1 MKKNT
6 NYIKGWG
13 MAALLTVFTLQAGA
27 QTSPATIELIKA
39 KRLWHQSNNAAGA
52 VIDEAQTFS
61 QVSLGYDMTRGNFH
75 RPQEG
80 ESVNQ
85 LWFNSEGSMKL
96 NKSYVWG
103 LFNYSRDNI
112 NDAGYNAS
120 LVDPFRGMPY
130 YVVDEHQSN
139 WRNQDYLLQFKA
151 STPLYWGHWAAG
163 IEGTYRATMGAKQR
177 DPRDD
182 GRLMI
187 LGVKPGIIY
196 SLDKHHIG
204 AHFNYYSIKEESSMS
219 NEGTSGL
226 QQTYYELYG
235 LGVATVGY
243 GVGRTT
249 NYAGNNYGGGLEYG
263 YDNDK
268 FHLLVEGSF
277 NAKVEDA
284 TVSFSTPRK
293 EGTVKD
299 KIWNGT
305 VNLYTGNE
313 RFTHFVKLGYENRHI
328 DGIQYLTEWNNAAD
342 EQGWVTLYKNIRST
356 YKTQKAFAEYSIVAN
371 RDNEYSWKADA
382 GVNYIKH
389 DDRYLIPE
397 SFKNSENLLFY
408 VNGSKNFA
416 LSEKLQK
423 RLLVKATFAYNN
435 NLSGEYQYG
444 GPHADYITVTGLEQG
459 DEDYL
464 TSKYYR
470 LGISAVYSQKF
481 DPEQKI
487 SLFAKAK
494 FNYTKTSDYDFN
506 HRSYASFS
514 IGCNF

>member
-6 NYIKGWG
+6 NYIIKGLG
-13 MAALLTVFTLQAGA
+13 IAILLSACPLYVKA
-27 QTSPATIELIKA
+27 QTSPAAIEIIKE

-52 VIDEAQTFS
+52 VVDEAATFS
-61 QVSLGYDMTRGNFH
+61 QVNLGYDLTRGNFH
-75 RPQEG
+75 RPEEG
-80 ESVNQ
+80 QSLNQ

-96 NKSYVWG
+96 DKSYVWG
-103 LFNYSRDNI
+103 LFEYSHDNI
-112 NDAGYNAS
+112 NNAGYNAS
-120 LVDPFRGMPY
+120 LADPFRGMPY

-139 WRNQDYLLQFKA
+139 WRNQNYLLQFRA
-151 STPLYWGHWAAG
+151 STPYCWNHFAFG
-163 IEGTYRATMGAKQR
+163 IEGTYQAIMTAKQR
-177 DPRDD
+177 DPRVES
-182 GRLMI
+182 RFMI
-187 LGVKPGIIY
+187 LGVKPGVVY
-196 SLDKHHIG
+196 NLERHSIG
-204 AHFNYYSIKEESSMS
+204 LHFSYYSIKEESSMS
-219 NEGTSGL
+219 NEASDK
-226 QQTYYELYG
+226 QNYYELYG
-235 LGVATVGY
+235 LGVAKQSY
-243 GVGRTT
+243 GSGRTT

-284 TVSFSTPRK
+284 TNSFSTPRK

-328 DGIQYLTEWNNAAD
+328 DGIQYLTERNNTAD
-342 EQGWVTLYKNIRST
+342 DQGWVTLYKNIRST

-444 GPHADYITVTGLEQG
+444 GPHADYITVTELEQG